1 MRVLRRRLA
10 ARLADVSDRIAPAW
24 SELATATVADSV
36 PGATVLAP
44 GLVHLG
50 GPPRMAGA
58 AWTARTGRG
67 GYDAVREAIATAPP
81 ASVLVLAGEGDLGHA
96 IWGEVST
103 ARARTRGVVGVLVD
117 GAVRDLAAIRG
128 GELAI
133 FARGGTPTGPAAGVA
148 GQVGAVVECAGAR
161 VAPGD
166 VVLADADGV
175 VIVPAEL
182 AQAGLQLALAAAE
195 HERVRLLE
203 VGADGRAAQRR
214 REPANGAG

>member
-10 ARLADVSDRIAPAW
+10 ARLADVSDRIAAAW
-24 SELATATVADSV
+24 HELGTATVADSV
-36 PGATVLAP
+36 PAATVLTP
-44 GLVHLG
+44 GLVHLA
-50 GPPRMAGA
+50 GPPRMVGA

-81 ASVLVLAGEGDLGHA
+81 ASILVLAGEGELGHA

-117 GAVRDLAAIRG
+117 GAVRDLEAIRD
-128 GELAI
+128 LPFTI
-133 FARGGTPTGPAAGVA
+133 FARGGTPAGPVAGVA
-148 GQVGAVVECAGAR
+148 GQVGAAVECAGAP

-166 VVLADADGV
+166 LVLADADGV

-182 AQAGLQLALAAAE
+182 AQVGLQLALAAAE
-195 HERVRLLE
+195 RERLRLLE
-203 VGADGRAAQRR
+203 VAGGAPTAPRG
-214 REPANGAG
+214 EETANGAG